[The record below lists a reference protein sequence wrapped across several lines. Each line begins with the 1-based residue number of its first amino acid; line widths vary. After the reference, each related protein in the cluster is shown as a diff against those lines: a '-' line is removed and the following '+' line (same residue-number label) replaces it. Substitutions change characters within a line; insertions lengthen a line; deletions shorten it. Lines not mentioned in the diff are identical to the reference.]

1 MSSNYKTIVEDNID
15 VLVVGAGLGGT
26 GAAFEARYWG
36 KDKKIVIAEKAN
48 IDRSGAVAQGL
59 YAINCYMG
67 TRFGENNPEDHV
79 RYARI
84 DLMGMVREDLLF
96 DMARHVDSAVHQFEE
111 WGLPL
116 MRNPKTGAYQREGRW
131 QIMIHG
137 ESYKPIVAEA
147 AKKSADKVY
156 NRICVTHLLMDDAKE
171 NRVAGA
177 VGFNVR
183 TGNYHVFKSKTV
195 IVGAGGA
202 SNIFKPRSVG
212 EGAGRV
218 WYAPWS
224 SGSAYALMI
233 EAGAK
238 MTQMENRIV
247 LARFKDG
254 YGPVGAYFLHLKTY
268 TQNCNGEEYE
278 SKWFPA
284 LEQMVGKAYLDTEAS
299 HVSHRPI
306 PTCLRNH
313 AFISEVNAGRG
324 PIRMVTME
332 AFQDPHLEEI
342 GWHNFLGM
350 TVGQAVLWASTDVN
364 PKYENPELTTSEPYV
379 MGSHATGCG
388 AWCSGPEDLSPPE
401 YFWGYNRMMTVEGLF
416 GAGDAVG
423 GTPHAFS
430 SGSFTEGRLSAKAAC
445 QYIDDGKAEG
455 IRVSQE
461 QIDRRRAEVFK
472 PMDHYQVYRNEI
484 TAGSVNPNYINPR
497 QGLDRLQKLMDEY
510 GGGVTVSYMTNDE
523 LLNIGL
529 KKMKLLEE
537 DLDKVAAEDLH
548 ELLRAWELKHRM
560 RTSECV
566 LQHTLFRK
574 ETRWPGYYY
583 RGDAMKLDDEN
594 WHVLTVSRRDPQTGE
609 YTMEKAPLYHLVGDI
624 EDKALAA
631 LKAQS

>member
-1 MSSNYKTIVEDNID
+1 MAHKTVIEDHID
-15 VLVVGAGLGGT
+15 ILVAGAGLGGT

-36 KDKKIVIAEKAN
+36 KNKKIVIAEKAN

-96 DMARHVDSAVHQFEE
+96 DMARHVDSTVHQFED
-111 WGLPL
+111 WGLPI
-116 MRNPKTGAYQREGRW
+116 MRDPKTGNYQREGRW

-147 AKKSADKVY
+147 AKKSADQVF
-156 NRICVTHLLMDDAKE
+156 NRICVTHLLMDDNRE

-183 TGNYHVFKSKTV
+183 TGNYHVFKAKTV

-202 SNIFKPRSVG
+202 SNIFRPRSVG

-224 SGSAYALMI
+224 SGSAYGLMI
-233 EAGAK
+233 QAGAK

-268 TQNCNGEEYE
+268 TQNAYGEEYE
-278 SKWFPA
+278 SKWFPE
-284 LEQMVGKAYLDTEAS
+284 LQKMVGKEYLDPEVS
-299 HVSHRPI
+299 HLTHRPI

-313 AFISEVNAGRG
+313 ALIQEVNAGRG
-324 PIRMVTME
+324 PIHMVTME
-332 AFQDPHLEEI
+332 AFQDPHLEDI

-350 TVGQAVLWASTDVN
+350 TVGQAVLWAATDVN
-364 PKYENPELTTSEPYV
+364 PKHENPELTTSEPYV
-379 MGSHATGCG
+379 MGSHATGSG
-388 AWCSGPEDLSPPE
+388 AWCSGPEDVSPPE
-401 YFWGYNRMMTVEGLF
+401 YFWGYNRMTTVEGLF

-430 SGSFTEGRLSAKAAC
+430 SGSFTEGRLAAKAAC
-445 QYIDDGKAEG
+445 KYIDDGKAEG
-455 IRVSQE
+455 IEVSQA
-461 QIDRRRAEVFK
+461 QIDRLKAQIFK
-472 PMDHYQVYRNEI
+472 PLEHYKVFRNEI
-484 TAGSVNPNYINPR
+484 VAGDVNPNYINPR

-510 GGGVTVSYMTNDE
+510 GGGASVNYMTNDK

-529 KKMKLLEE
+529 KKLKTIEE
-537 DLDKVAAEDLH
+537 DLDKIGAKDIH
-548 ELLRAWELKHRM
+548 ELLRAWELRHRVL
-560 RTSECV
+560 TSEAV

-594 WHVLTVSRRDPQTGE
+594 WHVLTVSRRDPETGE
-609 YTMEKAPLYHLVGDI
+609 YTMEKAPLYHLVDEG
-624 EDKALAA
+624 EEAA
-631 LKAQS
+631 A

>member
-1 MSSNYKTIVEDNID
+1 MSYKTIIEDDID
-15 VLVVGAGLGGT
+15 ILVAGAGMGGT

-59 YAINCYMG
+59 YAINCYIG
-67 TRFGENNPEDHV
+67 ARWGENNPEDHV
-79 RYARI
+79 RYARM
-84 DLMGMVREDLLF
+84 DLMGMVREDLAF
-96 DMARHVDSAVHQFEE
+96 DMARHVDSTVHQFEE
-111 WGLPL
+111 WGLPM
-116 MRNPKTGAYQREGRW
+116 MRNLKTGAYLREGRW

-147 AKKSADKVY
+147 AKKSADKVF
-156 NRICVTHLLMDDAKE
+156 NRVCITHLLMDDAKE

-195 IVGAGGA
+195 ICGAGGA
-202 SNIFKPRSVG
+202 SMIFKPRSVG

-224 SGSAYALMI
+224 SGSAYGLMI

-268 TQNCNGEEYE
+268 TQNCLGEEYE

-284 LEQMVGKAYLDTEAS
+284 LSEMVGKEYLDTEGQHLS
-299 HVSHRPI
+299 HKPI

-313 AFISEVNAGRG
+313 AILNEVNAGRG
-324 PIRMVTME
+324 PIYMVTME

-350 TVGQAVLWASTDVN
+350 TVGQAVLWAATDVD
-364 PKYENPELTTSEPYV
+364 PKYENPELTLSEPYV

-388 AWCSGPEDLSPPE
+388 AWCSGPEDISPPE
-401 YFWGYNRMMTVEGLF
+401 YFWGYNRMTTVEGLF

-430 SGSFTEGRLSAKAAC
+430 SGSFTEGRLAAKAAC
-445 QYIDDGKAEG
+445 KYIDDGKGEG
-455 IRVSQE
+455 IVVSDK
-461 QIDRRRAEVFK
+461 QIADLKEKIYKPLETYTVYSNEV
-472 PMDHYQVYRNEI
+472 V
-484 TAGSVNPNYINPR
+484 AGSVNPNFINPR

-510 GGGVTVSYMTNDE
+510 CGGFGVNYMTNE
-523 LLNIGL
+523 KLLQIGL
-529 KKMKLLEE
+529 KKLKLLEE
-537 DLDKVAAEDLH
+537 DMEKIAATDIH
-548 ELLRAWELKHRM
+548 ELLRAWELNHRV
-560 RTSECV
+560 RTSESV
-566 LQHTLFRK
+566 FQHTLFRK

-583 RGDAMKLDDEN
+583 RGDAMKLDDKN
-594 WHVLTVSRRDPQTGE
+594 WHVLTVSHRDRKTGA
-609 YTMEKAPLYHLVGDI
+609 YTMSKAPLYHLVGD
-624 EDKALAA
+624 K
-631 LKAQS
+631 

>member
-1 MSSNYKTIVEDNID
+1 MAYKTIVEDNID
-15 VLVVGAGLGGT
+15 ILVVGAGLGGT
-26 GAAFEARYWG
+26 GAAWEARYWG
-36 KDKKIVIAEKAN
+36 QDKKIVIAEKAN
-48 IDRSGAVAQGL
+48 MDRSGAVAQGL

-67 TRFGENNPEDHV
+67 TRWGENKPEDHV
-79 RYARI
+79 RYARM

-111 WGLPL
+111 WGLPI
-116 MRNPKTGAYQREGRW
+116 MRDPKTGHYQREGRW

-147 AKKSADKVY
+147 AKKSADKVF
-156 NRICVTHLLMDDAKE
+156 NRICITHLLMDDAKE

-183 TGNYHVFKSKTV
+183 TGDYHVFKSRTV

-224 SGSAYALMI
+224 SGSAYGLMI
-233 EAGAK
+233 QAGAK

-284 LEQMVGKAYLDTEAS
+284 LTEMVGKEYLDTEGQHLS
-299 HVSHRPI
+299 HKPI

-324 PIRMVTME
+324 PIHMVTME

-350 TVGQAVLWASTDVN
+350 TVGQAVLWAATDVN

-388 AWCSGPEDLSPPE
+388 AWCSGPEDISPPE
-401 YFWGYNRMMTVEGLF
+401 YYWGYNRMTTVEGLF

-430 SGSFTEGRLSAKAAC
+430 SGSFTEGRLAAKAAC
-445 QYIDDGKAEG
+445 KYIDDGKAEG
-455 IRVSQE
+455 IQVSDT
-461 QIDRRRAEVFK
+461 QIRRRGEEIFK
-472 PMDHYQVYRNEI
+472 PMEHYKVNRNEI

-510 GGGVTVSYMTNDE
+510 CAGATVNYMTNDK
-523 LLNIGL
+523 LLQIGL
-529 KKMKLLEE
+529 KKLKIMEE
-537 DLDKVAAEDLH
+537 DLEKIAAEDIH
-548 ELLRAWELKHRM
+548 ELLRAWELKHRHL
-560 RTSECV
+560 TSEAV
-566 LQHTLFRK
+566 MQHTLFRK

-583 RGDAMKLDDEN
+583 RGDAMKLDDAN
-594 WHVLTVSRRDPQTGE
+594 WHVLTVSRRDPATGE
-609 YTMEKAPLYHLVGDI
+609 YTMEKAPCYHLVGKD
-624 EDKALAA
+624 E
-631 LKAQS
+631 